1 MPGSKTLQ
9 GIEKNMNKYANLF
22 ILLLIWLLCA
32 GSAAASPLLL
42 GGSDSYPLAGHLEM
56 LVDPGGKLTLADV
69 VSPVTSDRF
78 APISGNLNR
87 GYSGGAVWLR
97 FTATRSALFPEDAW
111 LRLGPS
117 YIDYVTLFQQS
128 GENPASPAAYRET
141 RLGDHIP
148 VADRP
153 VSHPE
158 FVAPVRLPS
167 DRPTTFLIRIKST
180 STLNLEG
187 AFHTSGDMFRYNT
200 SYFTLQGG
208 YLGIALM
215 ISLVNLIYFLRIRD
229 SIFLYFS
236 LYVFGNFTM
245 QSGVSGMV
253 SLIWPSRAHL
263 LSDYLVGVSLGGL
276 VLVFSIFSIRLFSI
290 DKSRWSYR
298 YLLLTSA
305 VSLLTMLAVPL
316 GFYGVIVPF
325 ALLGSLGIIIL
336 MMWLSIGAVRNREP
350 VGMLYLT
357 AFGISNVA
365 YTVQIL
371 RVLGMVPVVWW
382 SLHAIQAATLV
393 NMVMMTLAL
402 TERLRIAEE
411 RALESARNAE
421 QNAVDLAGEMTVELR
436 DEREKL
442 KDALERQVRFVD
454 MVSHEYRTPLAII
467 KSNLDLLR
475 DRKDDA
481 EIRDAGIDR
490 MQRAVSRLVEVV
502 ETSFSV
508 SRLSGLETSAA
519 GEPIEVAD
527 FLAEVRDE
535 AGGLWGAADFRMPP
549 NSHELVFVLADR
561 AQLKTAILN
570 LIDNAVKYGGLGFPI
585 DLGVES
591 DRQQVRISV
600 ADQGPGFGDDSQE
613 SMRMRFRRGV
623 SGEKVSGVGIGL
635 YLVDRIV
642 AEHGGRFE
650 ITGNIPRGTIA
661 AIVFPRHNSDESS
674 HFVTYCHNS

>member
-1 MPGSKTLQ
+1 
-9 GIEKNMNKYANLF
+9 MNKHANPLIF
-22 ILLLIWLLCA
+22 LLIWFLCA
-32 GSAAASPLLL
+32 GSAAVASPLLL
-42 GGSDSYPLAGHLEM
+42 GGSGSYPLAGHLEM
-56 LVDPGGKLTLADV
+56 FVDPGGKLTLADV
-69 VSPVTSDRF
+69 VSPGTSGRF
-78 APISGNLNR
+78 TPISGNLNR
-87 GYSGGAVWLR
+87 GYSDDAVWLR
-97 FTATRSALFPEDAW
+97 FTATRSASFPEEAW

-117 YIDYVTLFQQS
+117 YIDFVTLYQQS

-167 DRPTTFLIRIKST
+167 DRPTTFLILIKST

-208 YLGIALM
+208 YLGIALV

-229 SIFLYFS
+229 RIFLYFS
-236 LYVFGNFTM
+236 LYVFGNFTQ
-245 QSGVSGMV
+245 QSAVSGLA
-253 SLIWPSRAHL
+253 SLIWPSQAHL
-263 LSDYLVGVSLGGL
+263 LSDYLVGVSLGGV
-276 VLVFSIFSIRLFSI
+276 VLVFSLFGMRLFAL

-298 YLLLTSA
+298 YLQLTS
-305 VSLLTMLAVPL
+305 VFSVMTMLAVPF

-325 ALLGSLGIIIL
+325 TLLGALGIIIQ

-350 VGMLYLT
+350 VGMFYLA

-371 RVLGMVPVVWW
+371 RVLGMIPVAWW
-382 SLHAIQAATLV
+382 SLHAIQAATLI

-421 QNAVDLAGEMTVELR
+421 QNAVDLAVVMTVELR

-502 ETSFSV
+502 ETSFGV
-508 SRLSGLETSAA
+508 SRLAGLETSAT

-535 AGGLWGAADFRMPP
+535 AGGLWETADLRLPP
-549 NSHELVFVLADR
+549 NSLELVFVLADR
-561 AQLKTAILN
+561 AQLKTALLN
-570 LIDNAVKYGGLGFPI
+570 LIDNAVKYGGLDFPI

-635 YLVDRIV
+635 YLVDRIA

-650 ITGNIPRGTIA
+650 ITSNIPCGTVA
-661 AIVFPRHNSDESS
+661 AIILPRHNADGSS
-674 HFVTYCHNS
+674 HFVT